1 MVHGIPGQMVL
12 HALSYKA
19 SSLSFG
25 FPPTPSCTKRAR
37 VMSFHVLSGHA
48 PRGTQTQGKHGLL
61 ERCRRVATPVCRP
74 PEPRVVCRHLD
85 QATCPAQR
93 PLSSTCAGPW
103 FIVAYSLRLQ
113 VGSRL
118 PSDPHRFLSSLY
130 PLIIGPSFPL
140 KKTSAAVRDRG
151 SCSLPSHCSP
161 LSKLTLGPATQD
173 FLFLAQTAARLAQ
186 KKISRRRNMTV

>member
-19 SSLSFG
+19 SSLSVG

-93 PLSSTCAGPW
+93 PLSSTLCWPMVHRGLLSKA
-103 FIVAYSLRLQ
+103 SD
-113 VGSRL
+113 RL

-161 LSKLTLGPATQD
+161 LSKLTLGPATKISC
-173 FLFLAQTAARLAQ
+173 FSPRRRLASPRE
-186 KKISRRRNMTV
+186 KYPEDVT

>member
-19 SSLSFG
+19 SSLSVG
-25 FPPTPSCTKRAR
+25 FPPTPFLYQKSTRHVISHPLRPCSAR
-37 VMSFHVLSGHA
+37 HTD
-48 PRGTQTQGKHGLL
+48 PRQTGRDAAELPHLFAAL
-61 ERCRRVATPVCRP
+61 

-103 FIVAYSLRLQ
+103 FIVAYPLRLQ
-113 VGSRL
+113 VRGRL

-130 PLIIGPSFPL
+130 PLIIGPSFEN
-140 KKTSAAVRDRG
+140 KRS
-151 SCSLPSHCSP
+151 
-161 LSKLTLGPATQD
+161 SKRPGFLQSTVTL
-173 FLFLAQTAARLAQ
+173 
-186 KKISRRRNMTV
+186 